1 MWRVRGRKLRWK
13 RKWKLRW
20 KRKWRRKWRRAK
32 RRGGRSRKG
41 AESRGE
47 RGVVY
52 GWGRCQGRSQWG
64 VWAWSM
70 PTRFPGMGPGGGGC
84 QGWRAWLVW
93 EEPWEEPVGRGGVV
107 CGQGRGQSRGWAD
120 DSRVGGGVYMG
131 GVKGGASGER
141 GVVCEE
147 GRGGGRRGEENAPPG
162 RCWVEGG
169 EPEPPEVE
177 PEVWVTGSS
186 AGAKGRG
193 KGGGARDS

>member
-64 VWAWSM
+64 CGRGLCPRGFQGWDQEEEEDARVGGRGWCGRSHGRSQWGEGAWSVARGGVKAGDGPM
-70 PTRFPGMGPGGGGC
+70 IPGLEAGFI
-84 QGWRAWLVW
+84 W
-93 EEPWEEPVGRGGVV
+93 EESKEEPVVKGAWSVR
-107 CGQGRGQSRGWAD
+107 
-120 DSRVGGGVYMG
+120 
-131 GVKGGASGER
+131 KGGAGGGEER
-141 GVVCEE
+141 RMHL
-147 GRGGGRRGEENAPPG
+147 RGGAGWREGNRNRRKWNRKCG
-162 RCWVEGG
+162 
-169 EPEPPEVE
+169 
-177 PEVWVTGSS
+177 
-186 AGAKGRG
+186 
-193 KGGGARDS
+193 